1 MNKILLIAL
10 LSAGAYT
17 PADAVEISSEIAYGS
32 DYIWR
37 GESQNAGN
45 WALSGGVE
53 LNYENG
59 IQLGMWASEVDYG
72 NDANFEYDL
81 YGGYGWNITDE
92 ISMHAG
98 YIQYSFDGDTVDTL
112 KEWTVGASYRD
123 FSAAYFQDID
133 NADNNFAK
141 YNYKL
146 PIEMIDISLWY
157 IDPKDMY
164 GANLSTEI
172 NDVNISWIL
181 GSDEA
186 GETLSEV
193 NFTYNF

>member
-10 LSAGAYT
+10 LSAGSYT
-17 PADAVEISSEIAYGS
+17 ANAVEISSEMAYGS

-59 IQLGMWASEVDYG
+59 MQLGIWASEVDYG
-72 NDANFEYDL
+72 NDANFEYDI
-81 YGGYGWNITDE
+81 YGGYGWNVTDE
-92 ISMHAG
+92 LNMHVG
-98 YIQYSFDGDTVDTL
+98 YVQYNFDGHEVDSL
-112 KEWTVGASYRD
+112 KEWTVGASYKD
-123 FSAAYFQDID
+123 FSASYFQDIY

-146 PIEMIDISLWY
+146 PLEMINVSLWY

-181 GSDEA
+181 GSDEI